1 MGEGVFGLRT
11 HFSVTLH
18 SRAWVNFACRL
29 QVNTGTPDDAAEE
42 KRAKARRS
50 PNAVNCVLAIRF
62 PCARVARKE
71 SIWLVG
77 LLLSI
82 ALQKQLQQQR
92 YTTSLAL
99 RACCLAFIPSLL
111 PLACP
116 GLGLHGI
123 NDSSGDLP

>member
-1 MGEGVFGLRT
+1 MFGLRT

-18 SRAWVNFACRL
+18 SRARVNFACLL

-50 PNAVNCVLAIRF
+50 PNAVSCIFAIHF
-62 PCARVARKE
+62 PCAREARKE

-82 ALQKQLQQQR
+82 ALQKQPQQQR

-99 RACCLAFIPSLL
+99 RACCLAFLLSLL

-116 GLGLHGI
+116 GLGLHSI
-123 NDSSGDLP
+123 NDSPGNLP